1 MVNNIIL
8 SITVC
13 KYILAIDFNCYK
25 HTQVG
30 GLGIIERIRIYS
42 LKPYILG
49 KKLKRCVTLNSVEH
63 NGSELIAGPY
73 NASHPY
79 SSAAIWDI

>member
-1 MVNNIIL
+1 M
-8 SITVC
+8 
-13 KYILAIDFNCYK
+13 
-25 HTQVG
+25 G

-49 KKLKRCVTLNSVEH
+49 KKLKRCVTLKSVEH